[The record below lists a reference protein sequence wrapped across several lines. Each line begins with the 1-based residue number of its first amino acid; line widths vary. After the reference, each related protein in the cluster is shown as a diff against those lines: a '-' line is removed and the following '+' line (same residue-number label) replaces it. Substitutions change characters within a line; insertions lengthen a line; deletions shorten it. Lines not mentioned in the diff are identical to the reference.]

1 MATKVGGPAPPLR
14 VAADSVP
21 LAADLGFSFAD
32 AFAIAVVFVGIAVF
46 AAIGALSHEHERA
59 FSASIF
65 YLGFGLIAAAGIHFM
80 GIRWLD
86 PFADSTL
93 FEHAT
98 ELAVV
103 VALFATGLKLE
114 RELTFRGWRN
124 VARLLLV
131 AMPLT
136 IGAIALFGSLVM
148 GLSLGAAIALGACL
162 APTDPVLAGD
172 IGVGPPGDEDEREP
186 NFSITG
192 EAGLNDGLAF
202 PFLLLGDRDRRGR
215 RPRRVGAGRRPLRDR
230 RGARD
235 RRAPRLRDRRAH
247 RPPARPRA
255 AARELDGWVA
265 IGAVAV
271 IYGATEVAGAYG
283 FLAAFAGGIGFRRY
297 EHTHERNRGVHDGA
311 EIVEDVAELALIL
324 VLGSCVTLDR
334 PRRARRERLGARPA
348 AAPRHP
354 PAAVLLSLVRTRES
368 LRERAFVGWFGVRGI
383 GSLFYASVV
392 IGVGAF
398 SEGET
403 RIIFWTVAVVVIVSI
418 AVHGISASPLTRRWL
433 PD

>member
-1 MATKVGGPAPPLR
+1 MR

-21 LAADLGFSFAD
+21 LAADIGFSFAD
-32 AFAIAVVFVGIAVF
+32 AFAIAVAFVGIAVF

-65 YLGFGLIAAAGIHFM
+65 YLGFGLIAAAGIHFL
-80 GIRWLD
+80 GIPWLD

-202 PFLLLGDRDRRGR
+202 PFLLLGVAIAEGDDLVEWALADVLYGIV
-215 RPRRVGAGRRPLRDR
+215 VGIALG
-230 RGARD
+230 GALGYGI
-235 RRAPRLRDRRAH
+235 AALTVRLRDRELL
-247 RPPARPRA
+247 
-255 AARELDGWVA
+255 ARELDGWVA
-265 IGAVAV
+265 IAAVAV
-271 IYGATEVAGAYG
+271 IYGATEIVGAYG
-283 FLAAFAGGIGFRRY
+283 FLAAFVGGIGFRRY

-324 VLGSCVTLDR
+324 VLGSCVTLTG
-334 PRRARRERLGARPA
+334 LGVPGVSGWMLVPLLLLVIR
-348 AAPRHP
+348 

-392 IGVGAF
+392 IGLGAF
-398 SEGET
+398 NEGET
-403 RIIFWTVAVVVIVSI
+403 RVIFWTVAVVVLVSI
-418 AVHGISASPLTRRWL
+418 AVHGISATPLARRWIA
-433 PD
+433 DEG

>member
-1 MATKVGGPAPPLR
+1 MR

-32 AFAIAVVFVGIAVF
+32 AFAIAVAFVGIAVF

-86 PFADSTL
+86 PFADSTF

-202 PFLLLGDRDRRGR
+202 PFLLLGVAIAEGDDLVEWALADVLYGI
-215 RPRRVGAGRRPLRDR
+215 VAGIAIGAGL
-230 RGARD
+230 GYGIA
-235 RRAPRLRDRRAH
+235 ALTVRLRDRELL
-247 RPPARPRA
+247 
-255 AARELDGWVA
+255 ARELDGWVA

-271 IYGATEVAGAYG
+271 IYGATEIVGAYG

-334 PRRARRERLGARPA
+334 ARRARRQRLDARAA

-354 PAAVLLSLVRTRES
+354 PGRGAAEPRAHARVAARACVRRLVRRAWDRLAVLRVGGH
-368 LRERAFVGWFGVRGI
+368 RARGVQRG
-383 GSLFYASVV
+383 GDADHLLDGRRGGHRLHRRARDQRHRRS
-392 IGVGAF
+392 
-398 SEGET
+398 
-403 RIIFWTVAVVVIVSI
+403 
-418 AVHGISASPLTRRWL
+418 TRRWI
-433 PD
+433 PDES

>member
-1 MATKVGGPAPPLR
+1 
-14 VAADSVP
+14 
-21 LAADLGFSFAD
+21 
-32 AFAIAVVFVGIAVF
+32 
-46 AAIGALSHEHERA
+46 
-59 FSASIF
+59 
-65 YLGFGLIAAAGIHFM
+65 
-80 GIRWLD
+80 
-86 PFADSTL
+86 
-93 FEHAT
+93 
-98 ELAVV
+98 V

-114 RELTFRGWRN
+114 RELSFRGWRN

-172 IGVGPPGDEDEREP
+172 IGVGPPGDEEEREP

-192 EAGLNDGLAF
+192 EAGLNDCLAC
-202 PFLLLGDRDRRGR
+202 PFLLLGVAIAEGDDLVEWALADIVYGI
-215 RPRRVGAGRRPLRDR
+215 VAGIAIGGVL
-230 RGARD
+230 GYGIA
-235 RRAPRLRDRRAH
+235 ALTVRLRDRELLAH
-247 RPPARPRA
+247 
-255 AARELDGWVA
+255 ELDGWVA

-271 IYGATEVAGAYG
+271 IYGATEIAGAYG

-324 VLGSCVTLDR
+324 VLGSCFTLTG
-334 PRRARRERLGARPA
+334 LGEPGVSGWMLVPLLLLVIR
-348 AAPRHP
+348 

-392 IGVGAF
+392 IGLGAF

-403 RIIFWTVAVVVIVSI
+403 RAIFWTVAVVVLVSI
-418 AVHGISASPLTRRWL
+418 AVHGISATPLTRRWIS
-433 PD
+433 DER

>member
-1 MATKVGGPAPPLR
+1 MPLW
-14 VAADSVP
+14 VAAGYLPFAV
-21 LAADLGFSFAD
+21 DLGFAFAD
-32 AFAIAVVFVGIAVF
+32 SFAIAVTFVGIAIF
-46 AAIGALSHEHERA
+46 AAIGALSHEGERA

-80 GIRWLD
+80 GIGWLD
-86 PFADSTL
+86 PFADSTF

-136 IGAIALFGSLVM
+136 IGAIALFGSQVM
-148 GLSLGAAIALGACL
+148 GLSVGAAIALGACL

-202 PFLLLGDRDRRGR
+202 PFLLLGVAIAEGGDLGEWALADVLYGI
-215 RPRRVGAGRRPLRDR
+215 VAGIAIGAALGYAVAALTVWLRDR
-230 RGARD
+230 E
-235 RRAPRLRDRRAH
+235 LL
-247 RPPARPRA
+247 
-255 AARELDGWVA
+255 ARELDGWVA

-271 IYGATEVAGAYG
+271 IYGATEIAGAYG
-283 FLAAFAGGIGFRRY
+283 FLAAFAGGVGFRRY
-297 EHTHERNRGVHDGA
+297 EHGHERNRGVHDGA

-324 VLGSCVTLDR
+324 LLGSCVTI
-334 PRRARRERLGARPA
+334 AGLGAPGIGGWVLVPLLLLVIRPV
-348 AAPRHP
+348 
-354 PAAVLLSLVRTRES
+354 AVLFSLLRTREP

-383 GSLFYASVV
+383 GSLFYASVL

-398 SEGET
+398 SDAET
-403 RIIFWTVAVVVIVSI
+403 RVIFWTVTVVVLVSI
-418 AVHGISASPLTRRWL
+418 AVHGISASPLSRRWL
-433 PD
+433 GG

>member
-1 MATKVGGPAPPLR
+1 M
-14 VAADSVP
+14 P

-32 AFAIAVVFVGIAVF
+32 AFAIAVAFVGIAVF

-86 PFADSTL
+86 PFADSTF

-202 PFLLLGDRDRRGR
+202 PFLLLGIAIAEGDDLVEWALADVLYGI
-215 RPRRVGAGRRPLRDR
+215 VAGIAI
-230 RGARD
+230 GG
-235 RRAPRLRDRRAH
+235 APRLRDRRAH

-255 AARELDGWVA
+255 ARTRARRLGGDRGGGGHLRRDGDRGRLRVP
-265 IGAVAV
+265 
-271 IYGATEVAGAYG
+271 
-283 FLAAFAGGIGFRRY
+283 RRV
-297 EHTHERNRGVHDGA
+297 RGRDRLPPLRAHA
-311 EIVEDVAELALIL
+311 RAQPR
-324 VLGSCVTLDR
+324 R
-334 PRRARRERLGARPA
+334 PRRRGDRRGRRRARAHPRARLL
-348 AAPRHP
+348 RH
-354 PAAVLLSLVRTRES
+354 A
-368 LRERAFVGWFGVRGI
+368 
-383 GSLFYASVV
+383 
-392 IGVGAF
+392 
-398 SEGET
+398 
-403 RIIFWTVAVVVIVSI
+403 
-418 AVHGISASPLTRRWL
+418 
-433 PD
+433 